1 MIENNFF
8 VENTVEAPANSIR
21 GIGHIIGGIH
31 IALGDKKRGMEIIE
45 GASANA
51 IAIIGGLLGG
61 PLGALAGKLIGDGLI
76 TVIDSAISG
85 NFKPH
90 GFLQI
95 SPKKSAG
102 DNFDRMLDI
111 LVTFGVP
118 EVMAINHIS
127 I

>member
-1 MIENNFF
+1 MIENNFS
-8 VENTVEAPANSIR
+8 VENTVEAPANSIP

-45 GASANA
+45 GATSNSFGML
-51 IAIIGGLLGG
+51 GGLLGG

-85 NFKPH
+85 NFKHH

-95 SPKKSAG
+95 SPKKVLAI
-102 DNFDRMLDI
+102 I
-111 LVTFGVP
+111 LIVCWIYLSLLEFQR
-118 EVMAINHIS
+118 
-127 I
+127 